1 MFTTI
6 LGLIAGGAFLL
17 WMSNRC
23 RGRNAKTSFKFMS
36 WGTWLLLLWFY
47 PIQFFPPVLGL
58 FNSIICL
65 IPSVICF
72 LIAANWMLREM
83 RAQRDAPP
91 GHQLKHLAST
101 QGSRRDH

>member
-1 MFTTI
+1 MN
-6 LGLIAGGAFLL
+6 LIVRACTVLAQ
-17 WMSNRC
+17 
-23 RGRNAKTSFKFMS
+23 TSFKFMS

-83 RAQRDAPP
+83 RAQRDSEFTDAV
-91 GHQLKHLAST
+91 
-101 QGSRRDH
+101 